1 MQLVATKIDPI
12 ERDGRQRGVQVHIIR
27 SFFSQMLLA
36 CCRATVIR
44 GSQTSLSMKAGPV
57 ILACNHVS
65 LLDGLLIAFASP
77 IPLVFTS
84 ETLYSRKK
92 WHTRFLFKVLSL
104 MGYGWVL
111 QLDSTAP
118 MGLRAALRQ
127 LAMGR
132 SILIFPEG
140 KIASVGKPSV
150 EMPGLAWLAARSEAP
165 VIRIRIEGADQSR
178 IFAKNGGRWW
188 PSITIHF

>member
-1 MQLVATKIDPI
+1 M
-12 ERDGRQRGVQVHIIR
+12 HIIR
-27 SFFSQMLLA
+27 SSFSQMLLA
-36 CCRATVIR
+36 CCHATVIR
-44 GSQTSLSMKAGPV
+44 RSQTSLAMKAGPV

-84 ETLYSRKK
+84 ETLYSRKRL
-92 WHTRFLFKVLSL
+92 HTRLLFKVLSL

-118 MGLRAALRQ
+118 MGLRATLRQ

-132 SILIFPEG
+132 SVLIFPEG
-140 KIASVGKPSV
+140 KIVRVGESSI
-150 EMPGLAWLAARSEAP
+150 EMPGLAWLATRSGAP
-165 VIRIRIEGADQSR
+165 VIRIRIEGAEHSR